1 MKARSVLFTSIM
13 VMLMFSL
20 QACSEGDKVPET
32 EAQASSQVTETA
44 PQAEPAS
51 EVNTATAAEA
61 DKEAEKSSADD
72 YKTTRMVEDQYVF
85 VVEAI
90 KGAIG
95 DRGIKINGVNYIGKM
110 LKRTADVVGATED
123 IYVHGQAY
131 NFCSSTLSRA
141 TMEADPHNIAFCPYI
156 ITIYELKSEPGNIY
170 VTYRKPLLVGNEAS
184 VKSLKAIG
192 DLLDGI
198 VEDAIGK

>member
-1 MKARSVLFTSIM
+1 MNTRGVFFASLIFTL
-13 VMLMFSL
+13 MLSL
-20 QACSEGDKVPET
+20 QACSESDKASEPEV
-32 EAQASSQVTETA
+32 QASE
-44 PQAEPAS
+44 QAEPGSGAAPKAESSPQDQAS
-51 EVNTATAAEA
+51 PAE
-61 DKEAEKSSADD
+61 D
-72 YKTTRMVEDQYVF
+72 YKTTRMVKDQYDF
-85 VVEAI
+85 VVDGI

-110 LKRTADVVGATED
+110 LKRTADAVGATEE

-170 VTYRKPLLVGNEAS
+170 ITYRKPLLVGKEDS
-184 VKSLKAIG
+184 VKALQAIG

-198 VEDAIGK
+198 VDDAIN